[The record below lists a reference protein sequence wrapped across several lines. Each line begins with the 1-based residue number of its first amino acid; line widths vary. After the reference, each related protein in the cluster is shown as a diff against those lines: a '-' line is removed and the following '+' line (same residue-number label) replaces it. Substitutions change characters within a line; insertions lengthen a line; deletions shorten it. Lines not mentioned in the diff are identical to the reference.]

1 PESAR
6 QSAGAGR
13 PGTGLGPPR
22 FTEYEKISPPRD
34 QPDRRCVLVLEQDP
48 RTAQRMVTALGG
60 HVCSSPPRA
69 RRAGDAEPQRHA
81 GACRRGPGEGDLC
94 CLILGSLGELYDFD
108 LNRAALVICAADLP
122 DGSGLEALDYLRGRT
137 PHTPVILVGAP
148 DDAAMAVEAIRA
160 GAMDFLTSTGH
171 DLPTLPLVV
180 EKCLAQQRVKQENE
194 RLQADLSSSLTELA
208 VKNRQLQA
216 VVRQL
221 EAMARTDDLTGL
233 CNRRSL
239 NEMLQ
244 RAWELAISE
253 GRPLAFI
260 MVDVDDFKAVN
271 DRNGHLHGD
280 ELLSRIGKVI
290 ESNCRQADVAAR
302 YGGDEFCV
310 LMPECEASEAIRV
323 SQRILQAYEEVHRR
337 RPPGE
342 PRTGM
347 SIGVAHVD
355 LSRPRDTE
363 ELIRHADE
371 AMYAA
376 KAAGKHRVMV
386 RDRHG
391 VRDARAMPIEITV
404 AKRRD

>member
-1 PESAR
+1 
-6 QSAGAGR
+6 
-13 PGTGLGPPR
+13 
-22 FTEYEKISPPRD
+22 
-34 QPDRRCVLVLEQDP
+34 
-48 RTAQRMVTALGG
+48 MVTALGG
-60 HVCSSPPRA
+60 HPCSSPPHD
-69 RRAGDAEPQRHA
+69 RRAGDADPQDGD
-81 GACRRGPGEGDLC
+81 GACRRGHGEGDVC
-94 CLILGSLGELYDFD
+94 CVILGSLRELYDFD
-108 LNRAALVICAADLP
+108 LSRAELVICAADLP
-122 DGSGLEALDYLRGRT
+122 DGSGLQALDFLRGRT
-137 PHTPVILVGAP
+137 PPVPVILVGAP
-148 DDAAMAVEAIRA
+148 DDAGVAVEAIRA
-160 GAMDFLTSTGH
+160 GAMEFLTSTGH
-171 DLPTLPLVV
+171 DLPALPLVV

-194 RLQADLSSSLTELA
+194 RLQADLSESLTELA

-244 RAWELAISE
+244 RAWEHAVSE
-253 GRPLAFI
+253 GRPLAFM
-260 MVDVDDFKAVN
+260 MVDVDHFKAVN

-280 ELLSRIGKVI
+280 ELLRRIGKVI

-310 LMPECEASEAIRV
+310 LMPECQAFEAIRV
-323 SQRILQAYEEVHRR
+323 SQRILSAYEQVHRH

-347 SIGVAHVD
+347 SIGVAHID

-363 ELIRHADE
+363 ALIRHADE

-376 KAAGKHRVMV
+376 KAAGRHRVMV

-391 VRDARAMPIEITV
+391 VRDARTMPTEITV
-404 AKRRD
+404 DKRCR